1 MDPITIG
8 TTIGTLVV
16 AQLTK
21 KLMEKAAEPETVA
34 KGVNWVFAAVD
45 NFLKIRRGEKSKD
58 SPISAPP
65 APTPPASPPAQ
76 IDDLAVEDKTQ
87 AVKELSQSLPQQ
99 SQTPVTEGVHLVTV
113 DDFAL
118 EQLAKQVESDL
129 SLLEIYLNN
138 LRFEQEKA
146 ALHGGVAFAPVVV
159 KNTIRLQQEEI
170 AKSVRRMNKAME
182 QAYGVSAPDLDVLVR
197 VTKD

>member
-21 KLMEKAAEPETVA
+21 KLMEKAAEPESVA

-65 APTPPASPPAQ
+65 AATPPASPPAQ
-76 IDDLAVEDKTQ
+76 VDDLAAEDKAQ

-99 SQTPVTEGVHLVTV
+99 SQTPVTEGVRLANM

-138 LRFEQEKA
+138 LRFEEEKA

-197 VTKD
+197 VTKG

>member
-8 TTIGTLVV
+8 ATIGTLVV

-65 APTPPASPPAQ
+65 TPTPPASPPAPV
-76 IDDLAVEDKTQ
+76 DDLAVEDKAQ
-87 AVKELSQSLPQQ
+87 VVKELSQSLPQQ
-99 SQTPVTEGVHLVTV
+99 SQTPVTEGVHLVNI

-138 LRFEQEKA
+138 LRFEEEKA

-170 AKSVRRMNKAME
+170 VKSVRRMNKAME

-197 VTKD
+197 VTKG

>member
-8 TTIGTLVV
+8 ATIGTVVV

-65 APTPPASPPAQ
+65 TPTPPASPPAPV
-76 IDDLAVEDKTQ
+76 DDLAAEDKAQ

-99 SQTPVTEGVHLVTV
+99 SQTPVTEGVRLVTI

-118 EQLAKQVESDL
+118 EQLAKQIESDL

-138 LRFEQEKA
+138 LRFEEEKA

-170 AKSVRRMNKAME
+170 AKSIRRMNKAME